1 MNCKKKCLLVAMLTC
16 SVSIFLLFNI
26 VSIIVHA
33 RLNNVFYLYI
43 YIYASA
49 LRITFASLLTTLII
63 GTRGAIKKVAML
75 WVHSLVKSR
84 TLSKTR
90 TMSHTCTNLLFTV
103 LKAAAAALS

>member
-43 YIYASA
+43 YICVSITHH
-49 LRITFASLLTTLII
+49 LRVIVDNFDNRYTRRHKKSGHAVGSFA
-63 GTRGAIKKVAML
+63 REIKNA
-75 WVHSLVKSR
+75 VK
-84 TLSKTR
+84 
-90 TMSHTCTNLLFTV
+90 N
-103 LKAAAAALS
+103 

>member
-84 TLSKTR
+84 TR